1 MKSKLIAAFIAA
13 LIPTQG
19 FAQQPPRKP
28 TEQELMI
35 ANLEA
40 QRGQAQTQL
49 AQMAA
54 RAQLRIDELEDRVAE
69 LTKKCG
75 EACVKPKP

>member
-1 MKSKLIAAFIAA
+1 MKILTA
-13 LIPTQG
+13 LILALAVLPA
-19 FAQQPPRKP
+19 FAQQQPPRKP

-54 RAQLRIDELEDRVAE
+54 RAQLRIDELEEKVAD

-75 EACVKPKP
+75 APCAK

>member
-1 MKSKLIAAFIAA
+1 MKPILLLLAFLA
-13 LIPTQG
+13 LPVS
-19 FAQQPPRKP
+19 AQQSPRKP
-28 TEQELMI
+28 TEQELFI

-40 QRGQAQTQL
+40 QRSQAQTQL

-54 RAQLRIDELEDRVAE
+54 RAQFRIDELEGQVAE

-75 EACVKPKP
+75 EPCSKPAPSK